1 MGHEVSLSPLAL
13 LTAFS
18 ALGNHGVLLQP
29 RIVDRIESP
38 SGEVIYRYDRKEKG
52 AVVSSDT
59 AGVMMEILQKVV
71 MEGGT
76 GRRAYISGYEVA
88 GKTGTAQK
96 LDPNGGYS
104 HTLFRAL
111 FMGMLPASNP
121 RLAILVVVD
130 EPHPYYYG
138 GVVSAPVFKEV
149 AERII
154 RYLDL
159 EAPEVTEET

>member
-1 MGHEVSLSPLAL
+1 
-13 LTAFS
+13 
-18 ALGNHGVLLQP
+18 
-29 RIVDRIESP
+29 
-38 SGEVIYRYDRKEKG
+38 
-52 AVVSSDT
+52 
-59 AGVMMEILQKVV
+59 
-71 MEGGT
+71 
-76 GRRAYISGYEVA
+76 
-88 GKTGTAQK
+88 
-96 LDPNGGYS
+96 
-104 HTLFRAL
+104 
-111 FMGMLPASNP
+111 MGMLPASNP